1 MPIVKIWEAVVHSA
15 VSIETGV
22 FADEASAQDF
32 ILEKIGCDRRD
43 YDDWADGFSN
53 DPPEGETFADFVK
66 ARAEDEQ
73 SCLINVTELAV
84 FPDVERYDTALNTLE
99 IPPNGDDY
107 NALFE
112 LLQGGRYEEPTP
124 SGR

>member
-1 MPIVKIWEAVVHSA
+1 MPIVKIWEAVVHSTA
-15 VSIETGV
+15 SVETGV
-22 FADEASAQDF
+22 FADETGAQDF
-32 ILEKIGCDRRD
+32 ILEKISCDRRD

-53 DPPEGETFADFVK
+53 DPPEGETFMDFVK
-66 ARAEDEQ
+66 ARAEDETT
-73 SCLINVTELAV
+73 SLINAIELSL
-84 FPDVERYDTALNTLE
+84 FPDVERYDAALNALE

-112 LLQGGRYEEPTP
+112 LLQGGRYQEPTP

>member
-15 VSIETGV
+15 ASVETGV
-22 FADEASAQDF
+22 FADETGAQDF
-32 ILEKIGCDRRD
+32 ILEKISCDRRD

-53 DPPEGETFADFVK
+53 DPPEGETFMDFVK
-66 ARAEDEQ
+66 ARAEDETT
-73 SCLINVTELAV
+73 SLINAIELSL
-84 FPDVERYDTALNTLE
+84 FPDVERYDAALNALE

-112 LLQGGRYEEPTP
+112 LLQGGRYQEPTP